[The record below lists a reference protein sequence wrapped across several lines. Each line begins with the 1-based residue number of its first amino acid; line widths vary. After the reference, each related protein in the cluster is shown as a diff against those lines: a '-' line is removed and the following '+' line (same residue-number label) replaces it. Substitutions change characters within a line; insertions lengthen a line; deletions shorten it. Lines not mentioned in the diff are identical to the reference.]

1 GAFLPG
7 WPIPIVSNHILP
19 VVGKG
24 VPCAPA
30 MADVDGDGV
39 PEVLVSGIGS
49 TLNVFDARGKKFGP
63 ALPNQKAKD
72 GSKATAKNDTD
83 LMVVPSPAVGDLDND
98 GPPDLVEGGAGQDFV
113 LAFASGSSRHDF
125 EHHVSAWDGKTGK
138 FKNGFPQVIEDWQF
152 FHHPAIADVD

>member
-1 GAFLPG
+1 ALDGKSGAFLPG

-24 VPCAPA
+24 VPCATA

-49 TLNVFDARGKKFGP
+49 LLHVFDAKGKPFGP
-63 ALPNQKAKD
+63 ALANQKGKD
-72 GSKATAKNDTD
+72 GAKSTARNDATLA
-83 LMVVPSPAVGDLDND
+83 VVASPAVGDLDND
-98 GPPDLVEGGAGQDFV
+98 GTPDLIEGGAGQDFV

-125 EHHVSAWDGKTGK
+125 EHHVAAWDGKTGK
-138 FKNGFPQVIEDWQF
+138 LKNGFPQVIED
-152 FHHPAIADVD
+152 